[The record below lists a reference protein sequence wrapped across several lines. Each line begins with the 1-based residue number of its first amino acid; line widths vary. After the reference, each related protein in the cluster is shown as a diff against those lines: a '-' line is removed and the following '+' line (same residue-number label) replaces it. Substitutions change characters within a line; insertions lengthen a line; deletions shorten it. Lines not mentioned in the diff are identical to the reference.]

1 MAHSAVLSILTLSLG
16 ALTVMKARD
25 PGFWYQPRMN
35 MTNVNMLTSLSL
47 ADLVSLTSTSVCDVD
62 QVGREVGE
70 RLKSEKVNGKVGES
84 M

>member
-1 MAHSAVLSILTLSLG
+1 M
-16 ALTVMKARD
+16 MKARD

-70 RLKSEKVNGKVGES
+70 G
-84 M
+84 